1 MNFNYDGAMIDLV
14 NLLVGGADQKS
25 AGRRQHLGNRFDRKF
40 VASATMVANVYH
52 ARGIVR
58 IGTDDFQGL
67 RKRGAS
73 EEVYFLC
80 LASLSTNP
88 KKLKQ
93 NITYRISW
101 VK

>member
-25 AGRRQHLGNRFDRKF
+25 AGRCQHLGNRFDRKF

-67 RKRGAS
+67 RKRGRRRKFTFFAR
-73 EEVYFLC
+73 
-80 LASLSTNP
+80 LAYQLIP
-88 KKLKQ
+88 KNLNKILL
-93 NITYRISW
+93 IA
-101 VK
+101 